1 MTVLYDAHGRKI
13 DLGRLRQE
21 ESAPSI
27 RSVRQP
33 ISGHPSEGLTP
44 YRLGEILRQA
54 DDGDP
59 YAQCELFED
68 IEEKDAHLS
77 SVLGMRRRAV
87 AALEIRIEAPDG
99 ANAREKKAAE
109 LARDMFA
116 AIPNM
121 PEKALDILDAIGKG
135 YSVSEIIWEIRGQ
148 TAVVSDIRWRD
159 PKHFRFDVDTL
170 AEIRLRDMEHI
181 DGRELTP
188 YKYVTHVHKAK
199 AGLPVRGGILR
210 PCAWMYLFKNY
221 DIKDWVTFAEVYGQ
235 PLRVGKYPQTAKEQE
250 KDILLRAVA
259 NLGTDASAI
268 IPQEMMIE
276 FVEAG
281 GKSGSIDLYERL
293 ARWCDEQM
301 SKAVLGQTSSSDAMS
316 HGLGSGQANL
326 HAEVRE
332 DLIESDA
339 RQLAATLARDLVRP
353 IVDLNMG
360 PVDRYPDVHIV
371 IEEAEDLGK
380 LAENVERLA
389 RIGLPVPKGWL
400 YDKFGI
406 PEPKPGEDVLT
417 AAPAQGLAANAQIN
431 AQTNAQGAEPPA
443 EPAHPAEIQAERL
456 AAEGEDH
463 VQAWLEQLAR
473 MMDAA
478 GSLEEL
484 RAMVLEAWPEL
495 AHEPLGSLI
504 AQGQLAAHLAGRFDL
519 AQASGAQA
527 SGDGEG

>member
-1 MTVLYDAHGRKI
+1 MTVLYDAQGRKVDI
-13 DLGRLRQE
+13 GSLRRE

-44 YRLGEILRQA
+44 HRLANILRLA

-87 AALEIRIEAPDG
+87 AALEIRIEAPEG

-109 LARDMFA
+109 LARELIA
-116 AIPNM
+116 AIPNL
-121 PEKALDILDAIGKG
+121 PEKTLDILDAIGKG
-135 YSVSEIIWEIRGQ
+135 YSVSEIIWEIHGQ
-148 TAVVSDIRWRD
+148 EAVVADLRWRD
-159 PKHFRFDVDTL
+159 PKHFLFDMDTL
-170 AEIRLRDMEHI
+170 SEIRLRDTEHV
-181 DGRELTP
+181 DGRPLTP
-188 YKYVTHVHKAK
+188 FKYVAHIHKAK

-235 PLRVGKYPQTAKEQE
+235 PLRVGKYPATASEQE

-268 IPQEMMIE
+268 IPQEMLIE

-339 RQLAATLARDLVRP
+339 RQLAATLSRDLVRP
-353 IVDLNMG
+353 IVTLNMG
-360 PVDRYPDVHIV
+360 PVDRWPEVHIV
-371 IEEAEDLGK
+371 IEEAEDLGQ

-389 RIGLPVPKGWL
+389 NIGLPVPKSWL

-406 PEPKPGEDVLT
+406 PEPKPGDDVLT
-417 AAPAQGLAANAQIN
+417 AAPAPMVAANAQES
-431 AQTNAQGAEPPA
+431 AQAADRADPP
-443 EPAHPAEIQAERL
+443 HPAEIQAGRL
-456 AAEGEDH
+456 AAEGERH
-463 VQAWLEQLAR
+463 VRGW
-473 MMDAA
+473 
-478 GSLEEL
+478 
-484 RAMVLEAWPEL
+484 
-495 AHEPLGSLI
+495 
-504 AQGQLAAHLAGRFDL
+504 
-519 AQASGAQA
+519 
-527 SGDGEG
+527 

>member
-13 DLGRLRQE
+13 DLGRLRAE

-33 ISGHPSEGLTP
+33 VSGHPSEGLTP
-44 YRLGEILRQA
+44 YRLASILRRA
-54 DDGDP
+54 DEGDP

-87 AALEIRIEAPDG
+87 AALEVRIETPDN
-99 ANAREKKAAE
+99 ANRRERKATDLTRE
-109 LARDMFA
+109 ILAG
-116 AIPNM
+116 IPSL
-121 PEKALDILDAIGKG
+121 PDKVQDILDAIGKG
-135 YSVSEIIWEIRGQ
+135 YSVSEIIWDIRGQ
-148 TAVVSDIRWRD
+148 EAVVQDVRWRD
-159 PKHFRFDVDTL
+159 PKFFRFDIDTL
-170 AEIRLRDMEHI
+170 SEIRLRDIEHV
-181 DGRELTP
+181 DGRPLTP
-188 YKYVTHVHKAK
+188 YKYVTHIHKAK

-235 PLRVGKYPQTAKEQE
+235 PLRVGKYPATASEKE

-259 NLGTDASAI
+259 NLGTDASCI
-268 IPQEMMIE
+268 IPQEMLVE

-301 SKAVLGQTSSSDAMS
+301 SKAVLGQTSSADAMS

-326 HAEVRE
+326 HAEVRD

-339 RQLAATLARDLVRP
+339 RQLAATLSRDLVRP

-360 PVDRYPDVHIV
+360 PVDRYPEVRIV
-371 IEEAEDLGK
+371 IEEAEDLGQ
-380 LAENVERLA
+380 LAENIERLA

-400 YDKFGI
+400 YEKFGI
-406 PEPKPGEDVLT
+406 PEPKDGEDVLAAEQAST
-417 AAPAQGLAANAQIN
+417 GPAAPDAVPAANAQQAG
-431 AQTNAQGAEPPA
+431 AQQP
-443 EPAHPAEIQAERL
+443 HPAEIQADRL
-456 AAEGEDH
+456 AREGEQY
-463 VQAWLEQLAR
+463 VQGWLEQLLQ

-478 GSLEEL
+478 QSLEEL
-484 RAMVLEAWPEL
+484 RAMVLEAWPDLDHSGL
-495 AHEPLGSLI
+495 ADVL
-504 AQGQLAAHLAGRFDL
+504 AQAQMAAHLAGRVDAL
-519 AQASGAQA
+519 DGS
-527 SGDGEG
+527 DGER